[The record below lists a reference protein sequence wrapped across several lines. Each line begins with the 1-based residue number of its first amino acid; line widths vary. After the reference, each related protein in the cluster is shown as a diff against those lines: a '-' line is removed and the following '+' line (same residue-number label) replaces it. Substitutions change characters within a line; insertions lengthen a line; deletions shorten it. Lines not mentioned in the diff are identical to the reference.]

1 MLCST
6 SALVRDPEAWV
17 SGTLVGRFLR
27 SCPARG
33 WVLAVRELLG
43 MRVWSAFLQMED
55 QNKKAVTHKLRSP
68 DEGDSEESR

>member
-17 SGTLVGRFLR
+17 SVTLVGRFWR
-27 SCPARG
+27 SCPGRG

-43 MRVWSAFLQMED
+43 IRACSAFLHVED